1 MILYFLPWAMY
12 MEHSLLLKDLE
23 HPQVSLQTTKYIANF

>member
-1 MILYFLPWAMY
+1 MIFIFCPEAVY

-23 HPQVSLQTTKYIANF
+23 PPQVSLQTTKYIAKF